1 MKVNQSAV
9 LIAYRDPGFIEENV
23 KKLMSKGF
31 EIIIAADEPSDEIL
45 KIIEKYGLKATI
57 SDKRRGKW
65 KALNDAVAIA
75 EGDYIIFVDSD
86 TRIVELGDF
95 EEFDAVEIVK
105 EINASSLIE
114 RLANIEFF
122 NMFLTTKLASKLGSC
137 LSLNGAA
144 FGIKK
149 DVLLKLGGFRKR
161 INEDTDLGMRLGL
174 NGYRVGICG
183 KAITK
188 APSSFK
194 DWLVQRERWSLG
206 GAEVVIENFR
216 SILKKPKLWIPYLF
230 LFYPS
235 VIGLVLGFA
244 LPDSVILKVLSLILP
259 FMFFV
264 HFKIVSLLLLSIF
277 EIHVIRNLIAMFI
290 SFIIWAL
297 TVIVLSKK
305 TNYSIELKLL
315 PIYYFIYN
323 PLWTM
328 LCIVALAK
336 ASVFRL
342 RGKKLKVKGWVI

>member
-1 MKVNQSAV
+1 MKSAV
-9 LIAYRDPGFIEENV
+9 LVAFREPGFIEENV

-45 KIIEKYGLKATI
+45 RITRKYGLKATI

-65 KALNDAVAIA
+65 KALNDAVEIA
-75 EGDYIIFVDSD
+75 EGDHIIFVDSD

-114 RLANIEFF
+114 RLANIEYF
-122 NMFLTTKLASKLGSC
+122 NMFLTAKVASKFSSC

-149 DVLLKLGGFRKR
+149 GVLLKLGGFRR
-161 INEDTDLGMRLGL
+161 CINEDTELGLRLGL
-174 NGYRVGICG
+174 NGYRVGVCG
-183 KAITK
+183 RAITK

-206 GAEVVIENFR
+206 GAEVVVENLW
-216 SILKKPKLWIPYLF
+216 SILKRPKLWIPHLF

-235 VIGLVLGFA
+235 IIGLVLGFM
-244 LPDSVILKVLSLILP
+244 LPDSVILKALSLILP

-277 EIHVIRNLIAMFI
+277 ELHVIRNLIAMFT

-305 TNYSIELKLL
+305 TDYSFELKLL

-336 ASVFRL
+336 VSVFRL
-342 RGKKLKVKGWVI
+342 TGRELKVKGWTT

>member
-1 MKVNQSAV
+1 MKSAV
-9 LIAYRDPGFIEENV
+9 LIAYREPGFIEENV
-23 KKLMSKGF
+23 KKFTKEEF
-31 EIIIAADEPSDEIL
+31 EIIIAVDEPSDKIL
-45 KIIEKYGLKATI
+45 RIIRKYGLKATI

-65 KALNDAVAIA
+65 RALNDAVALA

-86 TRIVELGDF
+86 TIIAELGDF
-95 EEFDAVEIVK
+95 EEFDVVEIVK

-114 RLANIEFF
+114 RLANIEYF
-122 NMFLTTKLASKLGSC
+122 NMFLTAKIASKLGSC

-183 KAITK
+183 RAITK

-194 DWLVQRERWSLG
+194 EWLVQRERWSLG
-206 GAEVVIENFR
+206 GAEVMIENLWD
-216 SILKKPKLWIPYLF
+216 ILKKPKLWVPYLF
-230 LFYPS
+230 SFYPS
-235 VIGLVLGFA
+235 VVGLIFGFTF
-244 LPDSVILKVLSLILP
+244 PDSIILKALSLILP

-264 HFKIVSLLLLSIF
+264 HFKFLSLLLLSIF
-277 EIHVIRNLIAMFI
+277 ELHVMRNLIAMI
-290 SFIIWAL
+290 TSFIIWAL
-297 TVIVLSKK
+297 VMVALSKK

-315 PIYYFIYN
+315 PLYYFIYN

-328 LCIVALAK
+328 ICIVALAK
-336 ASVFRL
+336 ALTFRL
-342 RGKKLKVKGWVI
+342 IGRELKVKGWIV

>member
-1 MKVNQSAV
+1 MKSAV
-9 LIAYRDPGFIEENV
+9 LIAYRKPGFIEENV

-31 EIIIAADEPSDEIL
+31 EIIIAVDEPSDEIL
-45 KIIEKYGLKATI
+45 RIIREYGLKATI

-65 KALNDAVAIA
+65 RALNDASTLA

-86 TRIVELGDF
+86 TRIAELGDF

-105 EINASSLIE
+105 EINASSLME
-114 RLANIEFF
+114 RLANIEYF
-122 NMFLTTKLASKLGSC
+122 NMFLTAKIASKLGSC

-149 DVLLKLGGFRKR
+149 DVLLKLGGFRKC
-161 INEDTDLGMRLGL
+161 INEDTDLGVRLGL
-174 NGYRVGICG
+174 NGYRVGVCG
-183 KAITK
+183 RAITK

-206 GAEVVIENFR
+206 GAEVVIENFQ
-216 SILKKPKLWIPYLF
+216 SILKKPKLWVPYLF

-235 VIGLVLGFA
+235 VIGLVFGLT
-244 LPDSVILKVLSLILP
+244 LPDSVILKALSLILP

-264 HFKIVSLLLLSIF
+264 HFKVVSLLLLSIF
-277 EIHVIRNLIAMFI
+277 ELHVIRNLIAMLT

-297 TVIVLSKK
+297 AVIVLSKK

-315 PIYYFIYN
+315 PLYYFIYN

-342 RGKKLKVKGWVI
+342 IGRELKVKGWVT

>member
-1 MKVNQSAV
+1 MKSAV
-9 LIAYRDPGFIEENV
+9 LIAYKEPGFIEENV
-23 KKLMSKGF
+23 RNLTRKGF
-31 EIIIAADEPSDEIL
+31 EVIIAADEPSNEIL
-45 KIIEKYGLKATI
+45 KIIRKYRLKATI

-65 KALNDAVAIA
+65 RALNDAVTIA
-75 EGDYIIFVDSD
+75 EGDYVIFVDSD
-86 TRIVELGDF
+86 TIIAELEGF
-95 EEFDAVEIVK
+95 EEFDAVEIRK
-105 EINASSLIE
+105 EINASSLME
-114 RLANIEFF
+114 RLANIEYF
-122 NMFLTTKLASKLGSC
+122 NMFLTARIASKLGSC

-149 DVLLKLGGFRKR
+149 DVLLKLGGFRKC
-161 INEDTDLGMRLGL
+161 INEDTDLGVRLGL
-174 NGYRVGICG
+174 NGYRVGVCG
-183 KAITK
+183 KAITR

-206 GAEVVIENFR
+206 GAEVVIENLW
-216 SILKKPKLWIPYLF
+216 SILKRPKLWIPYLF

-235 VIGLVLGFA
+235 IIGLVLGFT
-244 LPDSVILKVLSLILP
+244 LPDSVILKALSLILP

-277 EIHVIRNLIAMFI
+277 ELHVIRNLIAMFT

-305 TNYSIELKLL
+305 TDYSFELKLL

-336 ASVFRL
+336 VSVSRL
-342 RGKKLKVKGWVI
+342 TGRELKVEGWTT